1 MAVPHHPELIEDTM
15 ADADCLKILHEL
27 DLVGNQRA
35 LIELSNADSAPLLI
49 DEARLSQRAYKYIR
63 RSLRTKNVLLAR

>member
-1 MAVPHHPELIEDTM
+1 M

-27 DLVGNQRA
+27 DSVGNQRA
-35 LIELSNADSAPLLI
+35 PIELSDADSAQLLI
-49 DEARLSQRAYKYIR
+49 GEARLSQRAYKYIR